1 MDISVY
7 FEPIQLDG
15 YYLSEKTKRKQLGNV
30 VRAYIQPNDF
40 PDLEETDIAIL
51 GIPEDRNAVANAGC
65 GTAPEE
71 VRTQLYKLFQGG
83 YNVRMVDLGN
93 MLGGNTIQDTYFALA
108 TTLTELIKNDIVP
121 IIVGGSQDL
130 TFAFYQAYEKLGR
143 IVNIAAIDPQFD
155 LGHSEE
161 EMNSQSY
168 LSKIILHQPNYLF
181 NYTNIGYQ
189 TYFVD
194 QEAIALMK
202 NLFFDSYRL
211 GMVRENIEEVEPM
224 VRNAD
229 MLSVDVTAI
238 RMSDA
243 PGNANAIP
251 NGFYGEEMCQIM
263 RYAGM
268 SDKLSALGIFEYNPK
283 LDRHSQTSQLI
294 AQMIWYFID
303 GYYSRKQDFPSDKKK
318 DFMKFTVTLKEFKDH
333 IIFYKSRKSDRWWME
348 VPIKARLKTR
358 YERHHMVPCSHKDY
372 KTACRNTI
380 PDRWWQ
386 TYQKLM

>member
-1 MDISVY
+1 
-7 FEPIQLDG
+7 
-15 YYLSEKTKRKQLGNV
+15 
-30 VRAYIQPNDF
+30 
-40 PDLEETDIAIL
+40 
-51 GIPEDRNAVANAGC
+51 
-65 GTAPEE
+65 
-71 VRTQLYKLFQGG
+71 
-83 YNVRMVDLGN
+83 
-93 MLGGNTIQDTYFALA
+93 
-108 TTLTELIKNDIVP
+108 
-121 IIVGGSQDL
+121 
-130 TFAFYQAYEKLGR
+130 
-143 IVNIAAIDPQFD
+143 
-155 LGHSEE
+155 
-161 EMNSQSY
+161 
-168 LSKIILHQPNYLF
+168 
-181 NYTNIGYQ
+181 
-189 TYFVD
+189 
-194 QEAIALMK
+194 
-202 NLFFDSYRL
+202 
-211 GMVRENIEEVEPM
+211 
-224 VRNAD
+224 
-229 MLSVDVTAI
+229 
-238 RMSDA
+238 
-243 PGNANAIP
+243 
-251 NGFYGEEMCQIM
+251 MCQIM